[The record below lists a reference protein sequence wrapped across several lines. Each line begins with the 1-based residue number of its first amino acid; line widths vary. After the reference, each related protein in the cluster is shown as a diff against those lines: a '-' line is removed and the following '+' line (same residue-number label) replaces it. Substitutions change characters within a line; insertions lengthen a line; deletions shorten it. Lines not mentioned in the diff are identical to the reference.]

1 MTYWAWI
8 VGAVPCALIVENYAV
23 VGLRCAALWYQTGS
37 SRQVNSLLSAH
48 LLGRRQ
54 LLQGAMAA
62 ALPLSLYGCAG
73 DKGAQARAA
82 DRRWPARHLQSHAA
96 GRLHR
101 EGREH
106 QGGHGEQRF
115 RVRVQQVQRLAG
127 DQRVADVEPHPGR
140 VHARAAGHGSRRQ
153 EDSREDRVA
162 GSSLGRGDHGAHG
175 FGVSEI
181 RRSQGQ
187 AHRHPEPLRRGL
199 PVPAQD
205 AHARKH
211 DAGGHRDR
219 GDAAARHAGG
229 VVCQRGG
236 RVLHG

>member
-1 MTYWAWI
+1 MTYWARI

-23 VGLRCAALWYQTGS
+23 SGYAAPHFGTRPAKPASEFPLERASPRKTTTAARRDGRCVALEPVWLRG
-37 SRQVNSLLSAH
+37 RQ
-48 LLGRRQ
+48 GRE
-54 LLQGAMAA
+54 
-62 ALPLSLYGCAG
+62 
-73 DKGAQARAA
+73 ARAA
-82 DRRWPARHLQSHAA
+82 DRGWAARHLQSHAA
-96 GRLHR
+96 RRLHG

-106 QGGHGEQRF
+106 QGGYGEQRF

-127 DQRVADVEPHPGR
+127 DQRIADVEPHPGR

-162 GSSLGRGDHGAHG
+162 GASLGRGDHGAHG

-181 RRSQGQ
+181 RRPQGQ
-187 AHRHPEPLRRGL
+187 AHRHPEPLRGGL

-205 AHARKH
+205 ARAREH
-211 DAGGHRDR
+211 DARGHRDR
-219 GDAAARHAGG
+219 GNAAARHAGG